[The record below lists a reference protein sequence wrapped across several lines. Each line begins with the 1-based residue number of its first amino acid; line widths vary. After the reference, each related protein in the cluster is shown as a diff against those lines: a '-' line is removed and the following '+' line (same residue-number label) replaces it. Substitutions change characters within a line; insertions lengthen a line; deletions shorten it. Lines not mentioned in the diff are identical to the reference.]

1 MRGFRESNAKKWARF
16 ALKAGLLLTD
26 SKMWAS
32 VSEHLRDRV
41 SDASDEARSRYEDA
55 ADRISDAREALQGR
69 SDWVTPTINFL
80 GGVGIG
86 VALGM
91 LFAPVSGEEARSA
104 IRDKVVDIKEKV
116 SDMTSGSGSYR
127 SNMGSATGTD

>member
-1 MRGFRESNAKKWARF
+1 MRGFRDNSAKNWARF

-26 SKMWAS
+26 SKLWAS
-32 VSEHLRDRV
+32 IGEQLRERA
-41 SDASDEARSRYEDA
+41 SDASDAARDRYEDA
-55 ADRISDAREALQGR
+55 ADRISDARDALQGR
-69 SDWVTPTINFL
+69 NAWVTPTVNFL

-104 IRDKVVDIKEKV
+104 LRDKVVDIKDKV
-116 SDMTSGSGSYR
+116 SDMTGSSGLR
-127 SNMGSATGTD
+127 SATGTD

>member
-1 MRGFRESNAKKWARF
+1 MRGLRENNAKKWARF

-26 SKMWAS
+26 AKLWES
-32 VSEHLRDRV
+32 VGEKLRDRA
-41 SDASDEARSRYEDA
+41 SDVSDEARQRYEDTS
-55 ADRISDAREALQGR
+55 DRLSDARDALSGR
-69 SDWVTPTINFL
+69 RDWVTPTVNFL

-104 IRDKVVDIKEKV
+104 LRHKVVDIKDRV
-116 SDMTSGSGSYR
+116 SDMASGASAYR
-127 SNMGSATGTD
+127 PSPTGTD